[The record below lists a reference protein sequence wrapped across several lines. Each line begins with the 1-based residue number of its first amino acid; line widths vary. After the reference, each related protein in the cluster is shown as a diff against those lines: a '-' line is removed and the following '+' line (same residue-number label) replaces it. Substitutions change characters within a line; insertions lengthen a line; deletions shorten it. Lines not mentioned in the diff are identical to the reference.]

1 MSHVLAYLLGSNVE
15 ELSKKRN
22 VLYQNHGLNPRRASL
37 ARSPFPFC
45 LGVRVRTFIGIG
57 AVDALSVSLTDRYKK
72 KRKEI
77 TC

>member
-1 MSHVLAYLLGSNVE
+1 
-15 ELSKKRN
+15 LS
-22 VLYQNHGLNPRRASL
+22 RRSVVV
-37 ARSPFPFC
+37 PF
-45 LGVRVRTFIGIG
+45 IG